1 MSWRKRFTDNAADI
15 LRFIGY
21 LFLFLDAIVLSIFT
35 LWFTGKF
42 IWFFARWLN
51 RVIFDSPW

>member
-1 MSWRKRFTDNAADI
+1 MSWRKTFTDNAADI

-21 LFLFLDAIVLSIFT
+21 LFLFLDAIVLSLFT
-35 LWFTGKF
+35 LWFTAKF

-51 RVIFDSPW
+51 RVAFDSPW